1 MIKKKDEKMVQ
12 LRAQEAQNREDQ
24 NRKLQE
30 RKLQRVHITGIKRQ
44 FVRSEKP
51 KQMQMEVKKVDL
63 SEEQIDIQRYLGLQL
78 SDAEERK
85 QRGQ

>member
-1 MIKKKDEKMVQ
+1 M
-12 LRAQEAQNREDQ
+12 
-24 NRKLQE
+24 
-30 RKLQRVHITGIKRQ
+30 QRVHITGIKRQ

-51 KQMQMEVKKVDL
+51 KQKTKVAKKVDL

-78 SDAEERK
+78 NEAEERK

>member
-51 KQMQMEVKKVDL
+51 KQKTKVTKKVDL

-78 SDAEERK
+78 SEAEERK